1 MARCLSHGLHLAL
14 HFTEV
19 LLYTAFL
26 GFLPPLY
33 PIPIFPG
40 IPIYG
45 LIPQYPLPPEYPMP
59 SSSPC
64 LGPLSPDQEKL
75 LKKAFEGNDRMIGLV
90 NEMLSINH
98 TEEASLSYNPQPT
111 DIVALIDNVV
121 FDFVGESYKR
131 GVELLFL
138 KPDSPLRQAHVDQGK
153 IRFVIQNLIENAI
166 KYSNEKDKVLVSTHE
181 ENNMLVI
188 TVKDTGI
195 GINDADKIKIFE
207 KFFRT
212 KNAKE
217 KEEIGTGLGLYTSKN
232 IIEKHG
238 GTMTF
243 QSTEGQGTTFS
254 ISLPFE
260 SKI

>member
-1 MARCLSHGLHLAL
+1 MDEEIKKLQEENEKLKKLNSFKSDVISISAHELRTSLGATKWLLKMCLDGDLG
-14 HFTEV
+14 V
-19 LLYTAFL
+19 LT
-26 GFLPPLY
+26 
-33 PIPIFPG
+33 
-40 IPIYG
+40 
-45 LIPQYPLPPEYPMP
+45 
-59 SSSPC
+59 
-64 LGPLSPDQEKL
+64 PDQSKL

-111 DIVALIDNVV
+111 NIITLIDSIV

-131 GVELLFL
+131 GIELLFL
-138 KPDSPLRQAHVDQGK
+138 KPDYTPKDIHVDQGK

-166 KYSNEKDKVLVSTHE
+166 KYSNDGDRVLISLHE
-181 ENNMLVI
+181 QFDTLTI

-195 GINDADKIKIFE
+195 GIKDEDKAKIFE
-207 KFFRT
+207 KFFRS

-238 GTMTF
+238 GTMVF
-243 QSTEGQGTTFS
+243 ESTEGQGTTFS
-254 ISLPFE
+254 ITLPFE
-260 SKI
+260 SKL

>member
-1 MARCLSHGLHLAL
+1 MDEKIIQLQQENEKLAKLNSFKSDVISISAHELRTSLSATKWLLKMCLDGD
-14 HFTEV
+14 
-19 LLYTAFL
+19 
-26 GFLPPLY
+26 
-33 PIPIFPG
+33 
-40 IPIYG
+40 
-45 LIPQYPLPPEYPMP
+45 
-59 SSSPC
+59 
-64 LGPLSPDQEKL
+64 LGPLTSDQSKL

-111 DIVALIDNVV
+111 DIVSLIDNIV

-138 KPDSPLRQAHVDQGK
+138 KPDHTIKTLHVDQGK

-166 KYSNEKDKVLVSTHE
+166 KYSNDGDKVLITLN
-181 ENNMLVI
+181 ENPDALTI
-188 TVKDTGI
+188 TIKDTGI
-195 GINDADKIKIFE
+195 GILEDDKARIFE
-207 KFFRT
+207 KFFRS

-232 IIEKHG
+232 IVEKHG

-243 QSTEGQGTTFS
+243 ESTQNQGTSFFV
-254 ISLPFE
+254 SLPFE
-260 SKI
+260 SRL